1 MEKKALIVV
10 DMLKD
15 FVEPDGKL
23 YCGETAQAIISFVR
37 NKIEEFHRS
46 GETVIFLMDNHAPDD
61 PEFRMFPPHCVAG
74 TSGAEVIDALPVLP
88 EDYRVP
94 KTRYSGFFR
103 TNLEEILQKEAPK
116 EVHLV
121 GVCTSICVLYTCA
134 DLRNRDVD
142 VVVYKEGVADF
153 DPEAH
158 IFALKNIEKV
168 LGARLV

>member
-15 FVEPDGKL
+15 FVDPDGKL
-23 YCGETAQAIISFVR
+23 YCGETAQAIVPFVR
-37 NKIEEFHRS
+37 DKIEEFHRA
-46 GETVIFLMDNHAPDD
+46 GNPVIFVMDHHAPDD
-61 PEFRMFPPHCVAG
+61 PEFKMFPPHCIVG
-74 TSGAEVIDALPVLP
+74 TGGAEVIEALPVAP
-88 EDYRVP
+88 GDYRVP

-121 GVCTSICVLYTCA
+121 GVCTSICVMYTCA
-134 DLRNRDVD
+134 DLRNRDMD
-142 VVVYKEGVADF
+142 VVVYQEGVADF

-158 IFALKNIEKV
+158 QFALNSIKNV
-168 LGARLV
+168 LGARVI